1 MVREVRVGAGV
12 WMSHGQ
18 LVKVGWGG
26 EVWIGGSDS
35 GGQLA
40 QVRMANTL
48 KVSVF
53 IELLLRTRH

>member
-1 MVREVRVGAGV
+1 
-12 WMSHGQ
+12 MSHGQ

-26 EVWIGGSDS
+26 EVWIRGSDS
-35 GGQLA
+35 EGQLA
-40 QVRMANTL
+40 QVRMADTL

>member
-1 MVREVRVGAGV
+1 
-12 WMSHGQ
+12 MSHGQ

-40 QVRMANTL
+40 QVRMADTL

-53 IELLLRTRH
+53 IELLLRARH